1 MEFKELLETQQEF
14 NDTDEAILIKRYVI
28 KRVAQIVKKNSLN
41 SNKISFLW
49 LDKAE
54 GEQRGLYPELGYKVP
69 EPKDYE
75 NDADYK
81 KAAKKWREKTKP
93 MINRV
98 VKGTLET
105 LKKASAI
112 TRYEEY
118 REDGTKNPTSP
129 VVGYKIYFDKKTT
142 NLPG

>member
-1 MEFKELLETQQEF
+1 
-14 NDTDEAILIKRYVI
+14 
-28 KRVAQIVKKNSLN
+28 
-41 SNKISFLW
+41 
-49 LDKAE
+49 
-54 GEQRGLYPELGYKVP
+54 
-69 EPKDYE
+69 
-75 NDADYK
+75 
-81 KAAKKWREKTKP
+81 

-129 VVGYKIYFDKKTT
+129 VVGYKIYFDKKNT